1 MVIKML
7 YTSKDNEK
15 IKLIKKLNDKKYRK
29 ETGLFLI
36 ETAHLIEEA
45 YKNNYL
51 KELILLEG
59 TTCNID
65 IPTNYVNEKVMK
77 YITNLDTPSN
87 MLGICIQK
95 KEELIGNKVLVLD
108 GIQDPGNLG
117 TIIRSAVAF
126 HVDTIILGENTVDPY
141 NPKVLRSSEGMF
153 FNINII
159 SKKLNTFLPPLKKQ
173 GYKIIGTKVVSGKN
187 IKTLEKNNKIC
198 IIMGNEGSGIQE
210 SILKLCDEYIYIDMS
225 EKCESLNVSIAT
237 SIILYE
243 LDK

>member
-1 MVIKML
+1 ML
-7 YTSKDNEK
+7 YTSKENQK
-15 IKLIKKLNDKKYRK
+15 IKDIKKLYDKKYRK

-36 ETAHLIEEA
+36 ETDHLINEA
-45 YKNNYL
+45 YKNNLL

-59 TTCNID
+59 TPSNLD
-65 IPTNYVNEKVMK
+65 VETNYVDEKVMK
-77 YITNLDTPSN
+77 YITDLSSPSN
-87 MLGICIQK
+87 MLGICYQ
-95 KEELIGNKVLVLD
+95 KEEKQIGNRVLVLD

-126 HVDTIILGENTVDPY
+126 NVDTIILGDNTVDLY
-141 NPKVLRSSEGMF
+141 NPKVLRASEGML

-159 SKKLNTFLPPLKKQ
+159 TKNLATFLPTLKKQ
-173 GYKIIGTKVVSGKN
+173 GYKIIGTKVTNGKN
-187 IKTLEKNNKIC
+187 IKTLEKNNKLC

-210 SILKLCDEYIYIDMS
+210 NILELCDEYIYIDMNN
-225 EKCESLNVSIAT
+225 KCESLNVSIAT